1 MKARLCLIVFLVCGA
16 SSLHA
21 QSDSASSAPA
31 AEKHTTTSMSLT
43 LGVTAQNKSEGD
55 DEVFSA
61 VWLAGLEAKL
71 YSERGSDQ
79 ITLFT
84 RMRYGQ
90 QHTADAPPQK
100 TEDDLILSITPSIDL
115 PGTPLRLFLENTA
128 ETQFRKGMVDTF
140 ETNFMDPL
148 SLYEALFVGRRY
160 AWQADDG
167 SGTFDFTGG
176 VGYALQ
182 QTVANQFVLK
192 ENRVK
197 ITETSPLGDQNS
209 VTIESGY
216 AAILEMNYQKQLGE
230 RSSIHLGFKNAALTK
245 DDVGI
250 KIENARVTSL
260 LDFGISY
267 SIFSIDY
274 SGHLVYDKSISL
286 RRQLDQALVFGLR
299 LDL

>member
-1 MKARLCLIVFLVCGA
+1 MIRRLCLSVLCLFVVSIA
-16 SSLHA
+16 RA
-21 QSDSASSAPA
+21 QSDSTSAPA
-31 AEKHTTTSMSLT
+31 PEKHTTTSMSLT

-55 DEVFSA
+55 QEAFSA

-90 QHTADAPPQK
+90 SHTADAPPQK
-100 TEDDLILSITPSIDL
+100 TEDDLIVSITPSIDL

-140 ETNFMDPL
+140 ETNFLDPL

-167 SGTFDFTGG
+167 NGTFDFTGG

-197 ITETSPLGDQNS
+197 ITEKSPLGDQNS

-216 AAILEMNYQKQLGE
+216 CAILEVNYQKKLGE
-230 RSSIHLGFKNAALTK
+230 SSSIHLGFKNVALTK
-245 DDVGI
+245 DNVSVAI
-250 KIENARVTSL
+250 ANARATSL
-260 LDFGISY
+260 LDFGIQY

-274 SGHLVYDKSISL
+274 SGHLVYDRSISL
-286 RRQLDQALVFGLR
+286 RRQLDQSLVFGLR

>member
-1 MKARLCLIVFLVCGA
+1 MSRLFLTVLFVITTSA
-16 SSLHA
+16 LRA
-21 QSDSASSAPA
+21 QTSDSTAAPPP
-31 AEKHTTTSMSLT
+31 EKHTTTSLSTT
-43 LGVTAQNKSEGD
+43 LGVTIQNKSEGD
-55 DEVFSA
+55 DEVYSA
-61 VWLAGLEAKL
+61 NWLAGLEGRL

-79 ITLFT
+79 IQIST

-90 QHTADAPPQK
+90 QHSALAPPQK

-160 AWQADDG
+160 NWQADDG
-167 SGTFDFTGG
+167 NGSFDFTAG

-197 ITETSPLGDQNS
+197 ISEKSPLGDQGS

-216 AAILEMNYQKQLGE
+216 CAILEVNYQKKLGE
-230 RSSIHLGFKNAALTK
+230 SSSIHFGFKNVALTK
-245 DDVGI
+245 NDVSVSI
-250 KIENARVTSL
+250 SNARATSL
-260 LDFGISY
+260 LGFGLQY
-267 SIFSIDY
+267 SILTIDY
-274 SGHLVYDKSISL
+274 SGHLVYDRDISL
-286 RRQLDQALVFGLR
+286 RRQVDQSLVFGVR
-299 LDL
+299 FDL